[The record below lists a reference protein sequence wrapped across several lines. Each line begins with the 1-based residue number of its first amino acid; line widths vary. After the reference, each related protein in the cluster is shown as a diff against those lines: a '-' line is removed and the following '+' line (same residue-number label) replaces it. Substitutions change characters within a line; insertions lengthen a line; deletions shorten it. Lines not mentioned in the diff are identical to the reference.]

1 MKKRIIISVFMLVF
15 YACFIGGFRLHW
27 LYAAVLLIL
36 SQAYA
41 LFYYK
46 ISRKGECAKE
56 DYYEVTVY
64 MEQFL
69 CSYKRLGHVRM
80 AWEDC
85 CNLFEEKSNIYQAIQ
100 RAIYIMET
108 GGNGQGKTI
117 LSGAFCEI
125 ESIYNSR
132 RLEMMHRYIAQIE
145 KTGGEVITAI
155 DMMLGDLQSWKQR
168 TAVYQKKKSF
178 LRKEFFLAAV
188 FALLMCCATHMIL
201 PCNIVHRVENMTV
214 YQVSTT
220 VVLVSLPLF
229 VLFVYNNCAKSWLDS
244 SHRFGDTLEE
254 EFPYW
259 LWSVSLYLQQDS
271 VYHALQQSCH
281 GLRGELAE
289 EVRRLLE
296 NIYEQPNSLIPYVQ
310 FFRNRDLPELHSG
323 MKLLYSFSSNGN
335 PDIQKQVYFLV
346 EQNQRMIEQRE
357 LNRQQIALSA
367 FQLVKQVP
375 MLIAGGKIVLDA
387 FIFVLQMAQG

>member
-1 MKKRIIISVFMLVF
+1 MKKKIVISIFMLFF
-15 YACFIGGFRLHW
+15 YVCFIVGFHLHW
-27 LYAAVLLIL
+27 LYAVILLIL

-46 ISRKGECAKE
+46 ISRKGECAKA
-56 DYYEVTVY
+56 DYYEVTAY

-69 CSYKRLGHVRM
+69 CSYKRLDHVRM

-85 CNLFEEKSNIYQAIQ
+85 CNLFEERSNIYQAIQ
-100 RAIYIMET
+100 RAIHIMET
-108 GGNGQGKTI
+108 GENGQGKTI
-117 LSGAFCEI
+117 LLSAFREI
-125 ESIYNSR
+125 EHIYNSR

-168 TAVYQKKKSF
+168 IVVYQKKKSF

-188 FALLMCCATHMIL
+188 FALLMCYATHMIL
-201 PCNIVHRVENMTV
+201 PYNMVHKIESIAV

-220 VVLVSLPLF
+220 VVLVLLPLF

-244 SHRFGDTLEE
+244 SHRFGDAVEE

-281 GLRGELAE
+281 GLKGELRE
-289 EVRRLLE
+289 EVCRLLD
-296 NIYEQPNSLIPYVQ
+296 NIYEEPNSLIPYVE

-323 MKLLYSFSSNGN
+323 MKLLYSFCSSGN
-335 PDIQKQVYFLV
+335 PDMQKQVYFLV
-346 EQNQRMIEQRE
+346 EQNQRVIEQKE

-367 FQLVKQVP
+367 FQLVKQIPV
-375 MLIAGGKIVLDA
+375 LIAGGKIVLDA
-387 FIFVLQMAQG
+387 VVFVLQMAKV

>member
-1 MKKRIIISVFMLVF
+1 M
-15 YACFIGGFRLHW
+15 
-27 LYAAVLLIL
+27 
-36 SQAYA
+36 
-41 LFYYK
+41 
-46 ISRKGECAKE
+46 
-56 DYYEVTVY
+56 
-64 MEQFL
+64 
-69 CSYKRLGHVRM
+69 
-80 AWEDC
+80 
-85 CNLFEEKSNIYQAIQ
+85 
-100 RAIYIMET
+100 
-108 GGNGQGKTI
+108 
-117 LSGAFCEI
+117 
-125 ESIYNSR
+125 
-132 RLEMMHRYIAQIE
+132 
-145 KTGGEVITAI
+145 
-155 DMMLGDLQSWKQR
+155 
-168 TAVYQKKKSF
+168 
-178 LRKEFFLAAV
+178 
-188 FALLMCCATHMIL
+188 
-201 PCNIVHRVENMTV
+201 VHRVEDMTI

-244 SHRFGDTLEE
+244 SHRFGDTVEE

-367 FQLVKQVP
+367 FQLVKQIP

>member
-125 ESIYNSR
+125 ESIYKSR

-178 LRKEFFLAAV
+178 LRKEFFLADV

-296 NIYEQPNSLIPYVQ
+296 NIYEQPNSLIPYV
-310 FFRNRDLPELHSG
+310 
-323 MKLLYSFSSNGN
+323 
-335 PDIQKQVYFLV
+335 
-346 EQNQRMIEQRE
+346 
-357 LNRQQIALSA
+357 
-367 FQLVKQVP
+367 
-375 MLIAGGKIVLDA
+375 
-387 FIFVLQMAQG
+387 